1 MEGHLMK
8 KYIVI
13 EKVDVQNA
21 NAWNNIVVGFPAITG
36 FLGATHALE
45 RMINDAGIK
54 CSISGTGI
62 ILHEYELKSVTIP
75 KNGRDD
81 TLLTFPLPS
90 SIPGNGEKEI
100 NQHFMNQA
108 YIDIIISLVI
118 EIDTDESVS
127 SGQLCKLIKHKLNK
141 LRIAGGMV
149 CGFND
154 IKAVSDIE
162 NLPYGYAL
170 IDRSYMMIETDGND
184 MLEKMFNV
192 INENNDFIAI
202 SVGYKSLSDLGHV
215 KGQRDPSKL
224 HCFVESIFGIGEFY
238 PIREITNFNQ
248 IMWSYSYQNGIYR
261 CTQKNKVL

>member
-13 EKVDVQNA
+13 EKIDVQNA

-45 RMINDAGIK
+45 RMINDTGIK
-54 CSISGTGI
+54 CCVSGTGI

-75 KNGRDD
+75 KKGWDD
-81 TLLTFPLPS
+81 TLLT
-90 SIPGNGEKEI
+90 IPRRSLILGKNDTIKE
-100 NQHFMNQA
+100 QHFTNQA

-118 EIDTDESVS
+118 EINIDESVS
-127 SGQLCKLIKHKLNK
+127 LGQLCKLIKHKFNK

-154 IKAVSDIE
+154 VKIVQNVE
-162 NLPYGYAL
+162 NLPHGYVL
-170 IDRSYMMIETDGND
+170 MDRSYMMRETDGND

-192 INENNDFIAI
+192 IHENNDFIAI

-238 PIREITNFNQ
+238 PIRAITDFSQ